1 MSGVPIVP
9 ILMGSNSDLSH
20 ARAIAA
26 ALREF
31 GVEAQMHIASAHK
44 TPQHVLEILAAYEA
58 EERPKVYIVIAGRSN
73 ALSGLVDSQVAAPV
87 IACPPLPNPYTA
99 ADLYAA
105 LRLPSHVAPAVVLDP
120 ESAALLAAK
129 MMGLYDPVVAGRV
142 REFQQ
147 QVAAQILADD
157 SRLGQG

>member
-1 MSGVPIVP
+1 M
-9 ILMGSNSDLSH
+9 
-20 ARAIAA
+20 
-26 ALREF
+26 
-31 GVEAQMHIASAHK
+31 
-44 TPQHVLEILAAYEA
+44 
-58 EERPKVYIVIAGRSN
+58 
-73 ALSGLVDSQVAAPV
+73 AAPV